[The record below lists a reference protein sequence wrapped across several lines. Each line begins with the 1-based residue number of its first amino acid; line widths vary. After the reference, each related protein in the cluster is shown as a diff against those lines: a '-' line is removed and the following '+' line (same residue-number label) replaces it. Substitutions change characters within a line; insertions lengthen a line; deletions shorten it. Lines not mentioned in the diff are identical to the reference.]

1 MSFQT
6 PYKSVFQSQG
16 DEWKGNERIEKNRKR
31 TEKEQ
36 KKNRTRAEKEQN
48 KNRKR
53 TEKEQKRTE

>member
-36 KKNRTRAEKEQN
+36 N
-48 KNRKR
+48 KSRKR
-53 TEKEQKRTE
+53 TE